1 MNTTI
6 EVTNCLQIEELVML
20 KLLQIHFILFSPYV
34 LLVFRVGSKSLLH
47 SCGCIVVIYSVT
59 ENN

>member
-6 EVTNCLQIEELVML
+6 EVTNCLQIKELVIL
-20 KLLQIHFILFSPYV
+20 KLLQILFIPFLPYV

-47 SCGCIVVIYSVT
+47 SCGCIVVFYSVI
-59 ENN
+59 

>member
-20 KLLQIHFILFSPYV
+20 KLLQIHFTPFSPYV
-34 LLVFRVGSKSLLH
+34 LLVFRVGSKS
-47 SCGCIVVIYSVT
+47 
-59 ENN
+59 

>member
-20 KLLQIHFILFSPYV
+20 KLLQIHFIPFSPYV

-47 SCGCIVVIYSVT
+47 SCGCIVVIY
-59 ENN
+59 